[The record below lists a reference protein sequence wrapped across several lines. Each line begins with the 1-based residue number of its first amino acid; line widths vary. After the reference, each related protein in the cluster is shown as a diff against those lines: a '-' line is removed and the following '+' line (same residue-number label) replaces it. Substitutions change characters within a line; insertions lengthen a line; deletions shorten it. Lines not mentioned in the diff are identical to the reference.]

1 MQLALVTNIKQ
12 YHGLT
17 FNIHTST
24 CKYASCMTSHMM
36 WTTIQKLFSHIM
48 ATNDSTAPVLSEDYN
63 VIWPQN
69 NSAIKLTT
77 FGRQLLQKCAI
88 VNKPDADNISIESF
102 MIQSND
108 FPLQFGT
115 DTCRVMSQP
124 TQRHTAIREQ
134 IASAYPLIHE
144 RVLYLYLAFLEHK
157 NKYGNEIERA
167 IYADI
172 TLTALVQRLLVKRCA
187 AFYGCIDKY
196 LLITGEK
203 GYGGFCEVGTDEEKA
218 PLQLEN
224 VLSYDEIKLS
234 AFLSISSQTEFI
246 NDGNRYNEGVIEV
259 DKSKIETEGIVIGM
273 IGGRFQVKEAMEWQ
287 DIMITATQN
296 TKENGYGFSTQ
307 EAAVANKR
315 NVDYR
320 RIWTDFYEEADL
332 IYEKVKAQHS
342 KRFFIKPN
350 VNYIFDNLMM
360 KKRYAISFDTLL
372 LEAESRGAYL
382 NKQIYIHVVGI
393 GLGSWRA
400 VPQQEKIF
408 LETFGERLQQLLPQL
423 SHISVVHFSYFV
435 SSAWANLQ
443 DGSLMLSET
452 HPEGG
457 IKIFMSN
464 RNPSEKLPPEY
475 KNMLVLESYA
485 WAGNALPGN
494 DFWLGALASSGD
506 PAAACS
512 TLISELHNPH
522 INTAMVN
529 GNNLHVVSPRF
540 GMLHIADYAKKILQ

>member
-1 MQLALVTNIKQ
+1 MWANIR
-12 YHGLT
+12 T
-17 FNIHTST
+17 
-24 CKYASCMTSHMM
+24 
-36 WTTIQKLFSHIM
+36 LFSHLM
-48 ATNDSTAPVLSEDYN
+48 PTSDSTAPVLSVDYN
-63 VIWPQN
+63 VIWPHN
-69 NSAIKLTT
+69 NPAIKLTT
-77 FGRQLLQKCAI
+77 FGLQLLQRCTN
-88 VNKPDADNISIESF
+88 VNKPDDGKISIESF
-102 MIQSND
+102 MAQSD
-108 FPLQFGT
+108 SFPLQFGT
-115 DTCRVMSQP
+115 NTCRVMSQP
-124 TQRHTAIREQ
+124 VQRHSAITKQ

-157 NKYGNEIERA
+157 SKYGNDIERE

-196 LLITGEK
+196 LLMTGEK
-203 GYGGFCEVGTDEEKA
+203 SYGGFCEVGTDDEKA
-218 PLQLEN
+218 PLQLKN

-246 NDGNRYNEGVIEV
+246 NDGNRYNEGVVEV

-273 IGGRFQVKEAMEWQ
+273 IGGRFQVKETMEWQ

-296 TKENGYGFSTQ
+296 TKENGYGFTPQ
-307 EAAVANKR
+307 EAALANKR
-315 NVDYR
+315 SVDYR
-320 RIWTDFYEEADL
+320 RIWIDFYEEADL
-332 IYEKVKAQHS
+332 LYEKVNAQHS
-342 KRFFIKPN
+342 KRFFKGPHA
-350 VNYIFDNLMM
+350 NYIFDNLMM
-360 KKRYAISFDTLL
+360 KKRYAIAFDTLL

-408 LETFGERLQQLLPQL
+408 LETFSERLQQLLPHL

-435 SSAWANLQ
+435 LSAWSNLQ
-443 DGSLMLSET
+443 DGDLLMSET

-464 RNPSEKLPPEY
+464 RNPSEKLPPEFE
-475 KNMLVLESYA
+475 NMLVVESYA

-522 INTAMVN
+522 INTEMVN
-529 GNNLHVVSPRF
+529 GNNLHIASPRY
-540 GMLHIADYAKKILQ
+540 GVLHIADYAKKVLQQFKPC

>member
-1 MQLALVTNIKQ
+1 
-12 YHGLT
+12 
-17 FNIHTST
+17 
-24 CKYASCMTSHMM
+24 M
-36 WTTIQKLFSHIM
+36 WTTIQRLFSQIR

-63 VIWPQN
+63 VIWPPN

-88 VNKPDADNISIESF
+88 VNKPDGGKISIESF
-102 MIQSND
+102 MVQSND

-124 TQRHTAIREQ
+124 AQRHSAIREQ

-167 IYADI
+167 IYADM
-172 TLTALVQRLLVKRCA
+172 TLTALVERLLVKRCA

-218 PLQLEN
+218 PLQLKN

-246 NDGNRYNEGVIEV
+246 NDGNRYNEGAVEV

-273 IGGRFQVKEAMEWQ
+273 IGGRFQLKEAMEWQ

-307 EAAVANKR
+307 EAALANKR

-320 RIWTDFYEEADL
+320 RIWRDFYEEADS
-332 IYEKVKAQHS
+332 IYEKVNAQHS
-342 KRFFIKPN
+342 KRFYKKPH

-360 KKRYAISFDTLL
+360 KKRYAIAFDTLL

-393 GLGSWRA
+393 GLGAWRA

-435 SSAWANLQ
+435 LSAWANLQ
-443 DGSLMLSET
+443 DGGIMLSET
-452 HPEGG
+452 HTEDG

-475 KNMLVLESYA
+475 KNVLVLESYA

-522 INTAMVN
+522 INTEMVN
-529 GNNLHVVSPRF
+529 GNNLHVVSPRY
-540 GMLHIADYAKKILQ
+540 GVLHIADYAKKVLQ